1 MLSCISL
8 FGDNLENFSRK
19 ELKFLER
26 QQVGR
31 LATISRYQV
40 PHVTP
45 LCYASDEERIYLS
58 TGYDSKKAR
67 NIKESPKVAFAVDEF
82 NSWEDYRGVMV
93 SGKAE
98 FVVRGKFH
106 QIGRDLIYKKY
117 PKWEEE
123 YPIQEGSN
131 HVLVITPVKV
141 VSWNL

>member
-1 MLSCISL
+1 MYSHIAL
-8 FGDNLENFSRK
+8 FGDKLENFSQK

-31 LATISRYQV
+31 LATISKNQI

-45 LCYASDEERIYLS
+45 LCYASDEERIFLS

-67 NIKESPKVAFAVDEF
+67 NMKANPRVAFVVDEF
-82 NSWEDYRGVMV
+82 NSWEDYRGMMV
-93 SGKAE
+93 RGNAE
-98 FVVRGKFH
+98 FVLRGKLH

-117 PKWEEE
+117 PKWEES
-123 YPIQEGSN
+123 YPIQEGSE
-131 HVLVITPVKV
+131 HVLVITPTKV